1 MTLTPQDVCRI
12 KNEEA
17 NLSHVA
23 HGRLDLVHP
32 DCFHAKRNAEEARVA
47 AGLNP
52 RFSGCPGCSK
62 EARLKTEE
70 AIREDMRQF
79 MEVSIYQGAPKREG
93 VEMKD
98 YKIGVQLSAGI
109 WVRAG
114 TVEEA
119 REKIRSKLDGI
130 DVYMGDDVHTT
141 ITVEEIST
149 EPMET
154 EDVKD

>member
-1 MTLTPQDVCRI
+1 
-12 KNEEA
+12 
-17 NLSHVA
+17 
-23 HGRLDLVHP
+23 
-32 DCFHAKRNAEEARVA
+32 
-47 AGLNP
+47 
-52 RFSGCPGCSK
+52 
-62 EARLKTEE
+62 
-70 AIREDMRQF
+70 
-79 MEVSIYQGAPKREG
+79 
-93 VEMKD
+93 MKD